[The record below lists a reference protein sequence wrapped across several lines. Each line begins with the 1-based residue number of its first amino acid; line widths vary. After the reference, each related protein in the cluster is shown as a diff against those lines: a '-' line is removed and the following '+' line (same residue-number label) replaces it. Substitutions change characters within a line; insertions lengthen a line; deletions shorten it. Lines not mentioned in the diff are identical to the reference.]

1 MNTTLDVIHGIIPEN
16 YISLL
21 PNCISPSTLLVADG
35 LPCHAAKIK
44 STPIKSILKKLKR
57 ETWVEGLYAREK
69 DLAKIKRYK
78 NIDGN
83 YKNDFDEN
91 QFLTWI
97 KAIEDNTA
105 ICEME
110 NIKIGKGIFVPPQKK
125 LSKGVFIPSSGIIK
139 LGPTKE
145 ELETKNHCSALQDLN
160 SPKRIIYGF
169 INPEIKGGMLD
180 LINHAPNLDELENF
194 KYKNSSVKKMVAIA
208 NLQSAM
214 KFYNG
219 YAIMGVEV
227 IQDIDGGEYG
237 KQLLWSYAQP
247 DEYLPHHQF
256 MLENPIIL
264 LFDNRNEHNG
274 ETIDVNNYNLREI
287 DIFLNTGKMMLLKVA
302 CLTRWELMEGDPE
315 SKLVFSIEDPYL
327 STQSKAIQSPI
338 FYGYLQAYLKKNLAA
353 DRVIIKLSV

>member
-1 MNTTLDVIHGIIPEN
+1 MNKTLDTTSDILSEN

-21 PNCISPSTLLVADG
+21 PNYISPSTLLIADR

-44 STPIKSILKKLKR
+44 SVAIKSILKKLKR

-69 DLAKIKRYK
+69 DLTKIRRYK
-78 NIDGN
+78 NTNGN
-83 YKNDFDEN
+83 YKNDFNEN
-91 QFLTWI
+91 QFLAWI

-110 NIKIGKGIFVPPQKK
+110 NIKIGKGIFIPPQKK

-139 LGPTKE
+139 LDPTKE
-145 ELETKNHCSALQDLN
+145 ELETENHCSALQDLN
-160 SPKRIIYGF
+160 SPKKTIYGF
-169 INPEIKGGMLD
+169 INPETKGGMLD

-194 KYKNSSVKKMVAIA
+194 KFKNPAVKKMVATA
-208 NLQSAM
+208 NLQSAI

-219 YAIMGVEV
+219 YAIMGAEV
-227 IQDIDGGEYG
+227 IQDINGGEYG

-247 DEYLPHHQF
+247 DEYLPHYPF
-256 MLENPIIL
+256 IL
-264 LFDNRNEHNG
+264 NNSILSLFDNRNEHNG
-274 ETIDVNNYNLREI
+274 ETIDVNNYSLREI
-287 DIFLNTGKMMLLKVA
+287 NIFLDTGKTILLKVA

-338 FYGYLQAYLKKNLAA
+338 YYGYLQTYLKKNPAA
-353 DRVIIKLSV
+353 DRVIIKILA